1 MAGDTTPGKGAQ
13 TDASGPRIIKRYSNR
28 KLYDTR
34 ESRYVTLLDVAELV
48 RAGEDVQVIDNGT
61 KEDKTDV
68 TLALIISEE
77 LKARPRGIP
86 LTTLRALIRSRAGRL
101 LNQPRDGSV
110 RKGVPGESTDSTQ
123 IIDHTV
129 VERAS
134 RTPADPWEEAVD
146 ERIRAV
152 LPDAVALKELQ
163 LDLKRLAVRLE
174 QLENR
179 LAQCGVKLPQD

>member
-1 MAGDTTPGKGAQ
+1 MAGDTTPGTGGPPDALAQ
-13 TDASGPRIIKRYSNR
+13 RIIKRYSNR
-28 KLYDTR
+28 KLYDTQ

-68 TLALIISEE
+68 TFALIISEE

-86 LTTLRALIRSRAGRL
+86 LTTLKALIRSRGGRL
-101 LNQPRDGSV
+101 LTQPRDGLV
-110 RKGVPGESTDSTQ
+110 GRMLPRESTDPLQ
-123 IIDHTV
+123 VADRGAAGRPG
-129 VERAS
+129 RATNES
-134 RTPADPWEEAVD
+134 WEQALE

-152 LPDAVALKELQ
+152 LAVALRDLQ

-179 LAQCGVKLPQD
+179 LAERDFKPRSD